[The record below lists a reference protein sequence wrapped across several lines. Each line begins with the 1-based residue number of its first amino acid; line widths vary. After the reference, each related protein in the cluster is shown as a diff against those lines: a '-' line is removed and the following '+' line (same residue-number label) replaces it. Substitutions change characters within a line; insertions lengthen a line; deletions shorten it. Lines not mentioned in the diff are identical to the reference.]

1 MREKTVGIRELKAQL
16 SGYIQE
22 VKNGRTVLITERG
35 RPVGRIMPVHQTL
48 EERMQNLI
56 RSGAMAWSGAKL
68 KPGRPVA
75 KLRRRGK
82 TVAEIVV
89 ENRD

>member
-16 SGYIQE
+16 SGYIQK
-22 VKNGRTVLITERG
+22 VKNGCTVLITERG

-56 RSGAMAWSGAKL
+56 RSGAMAWSGTKL